1 MPKRTNDFQEL
12 IALLHLQLVPA
23 GARVT
28 ESNLQREAPS
38 DALREADITV
48 EYQYAG
54 YPITIVIECRDHKRP
69 ATVQWIDELLGKYL
83 HRANKIIA
91 WHGRDFRR
99 QRLERAQP
107 LESKR

>member
-1 MPKRTNDFQEL
+1 M
-12 IALLHLQLVPA
+12 
-23 GARVT
+23 T

-54 YPITIVIECRDHKRP
+54 YPITIVIECRDHKRL

-107 LESKR
+107 LESRL